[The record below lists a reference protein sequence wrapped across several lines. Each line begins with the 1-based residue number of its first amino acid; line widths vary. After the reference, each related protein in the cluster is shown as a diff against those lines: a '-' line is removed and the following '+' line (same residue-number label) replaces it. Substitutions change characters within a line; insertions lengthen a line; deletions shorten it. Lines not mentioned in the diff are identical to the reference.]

1 MFSQGLKVL
10 AQILYSILVR
20 AKPLSSCTLLGYSS
34 CQGCHG
40 LAVNSVEC
48 AEKQGFCDLSDIC
61 PMGPLP
67 IREQA
72 GRWSVS
78 TFHLR
83 EVLLQRG
90 MSHKQDQICI
100 QGAGKSAPPSPAVH
114 KRFRSHQKLD
124 RAGSGVL
131 PQSLCEEWPCLYLGF
146 ILVEIT

>member
-10 AQILYSILVR
+10 TQILYSILVR

-40 LAVNSVEC
+40 LAVNSVGC

-78 TFHLR
+78 TFHLK
-83 EVLLQRG
+83 EGLLQRG
-90 MSHKQDQICI
+90 MSHKQDQIRI

-114 KRFRSHQKLD
+114 KRFRSHQNLD
-124 RAGSGVL
+124 RAGSGSFPRASVRSGPACTLVL
-131 PQSLCEEWPCLYLGF
+131 F
-146 ILVEIT
+146 